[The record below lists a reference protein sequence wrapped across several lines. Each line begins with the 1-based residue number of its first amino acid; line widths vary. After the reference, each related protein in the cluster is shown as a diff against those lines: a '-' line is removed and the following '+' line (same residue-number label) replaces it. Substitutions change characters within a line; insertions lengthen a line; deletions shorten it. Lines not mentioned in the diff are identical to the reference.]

1 MRRKLQCMTRDYFA
15 LFGLKRHPVVDQ
27 ADLKDR
33 FMTLSREVHPDQHGA
48 DASVDKDSSHPSFE
62 EVNAAYQCLRD
73 TKQRLE
79 HLLELELGTKP
90 ASIQTIPNDLA
101 KVGAEVMMFCREVDA
116 FLRTKTP
123 NPSPMIR
130 SQDFRAGLEWA
141 AKGDSLSAQLS
152 QVEAELEL
160 SLRELGQKWPSAA
173 SHPSNRSSLMEDLD
187 RAFRKASY
195 HRKWCKLIK
204 ERQFQLAL

>member
-1 MRRKLQCMTRDYFA
+1 MTIDYFA
-15 LFGLKRHPVVDQ
+15 LFGLKRHPVVDE

-33 FMTLSREVHPDQHGA
+33 FMALSREVHPDQCGTEA
-48 DASVDKDSSHPSFE
+48 VADKDLQQPNFE

-73 TKQRLE
+73 TKERLE
-79 HLLELELGTKP
+79 HLLELESGTKP

-101 KVGAEVMMFCREVDA
+101 TVGAEVMMFCREVDA

-130 SQDFRAGLEWA
+130 SQEFRAGLQWMN
-141 AKGDSLSAQLS
+141 KGDTLSAQLS
-152 QVEAELEL
+152 RIEAELEV
-160 SLRELGQKWPSAA
+160 SLHELGQKWPSGV
-173 SHPSNRSSLMEDLD
+173 SDPSNRKSLVEDLD
-187 RAFRKASY
+187 RTFRKASY